1 MMDNPFAEHDLE
13 RAIGLRWTLRDIQ
26 ARRLKMSP
34 VSDEDLATLTGLGL
48 VEVRDE
54 GLVLTQAGIA
64 VLNRD

>member
-1 MMDNPFAEHDLE
+1 
-13 RAIGLRWTLRDIQ
+13 LRDIQ

-34 VSDEDLATLTGLGL
+34 VSDEDRTTLTGLGL

-64 VLNRD
+64 VLNGA